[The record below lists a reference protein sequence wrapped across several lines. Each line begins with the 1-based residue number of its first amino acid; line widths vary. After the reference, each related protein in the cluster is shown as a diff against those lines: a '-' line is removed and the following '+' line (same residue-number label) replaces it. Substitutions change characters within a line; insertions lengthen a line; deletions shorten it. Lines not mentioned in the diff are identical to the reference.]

1 MSKVRISERKSKLIS
16 DFVGLLGAEEAKD
29 GGGGMDSQRL
39 AIEEVCGASLKNC
52 VRIVWMIHK

>member
-1 MSKVRISERKSKLIS
+1 VSENANLIS
-16 DFVGLLGAEEAKD
+16 DFVGLLGGEEAKD
-29 GGGGMDSQRL
+29 GRGGMDGQRL